1 MDSGSRNAR
10 MATSGQLPSSA
21 PAVSSKQHGLALSET
36 EVELGE
42 AQSREDQEATPGM
55 ALGVGVWVRATG
67 GNSSPGS
74 ARVPKRLQGKKAPDR

>member
-1 MDSGSRNAR
+1 

-21 PAVSSKQHGLALSET
+21 PSASSKQHGLALSET

-55 ALGVGVWVRATG
+55 ALGVGVWVR
-67 GNSSPGS
+67 GNWRQQQPWICSGAQAP
-74 ARVPKRLQGKKAPDR
+74 LGKEST